1 MLRSRT
7 ILVCKTIPP
16 AYHARQYHQPT
27 MHHTPSLRV
36 PVLTFLSRSPCASR
50 RSKQFIERL
59 TGIEPLDF
67 SSNSRRRDELDAST
81 FSSALL
87 SRYSFDS
94 VSSICPRSRVAIHL
108 LSISN
113 GEAHKEKSESDTG
126 GAGNACNNVLT
137 LLSVTDDGSSI
148 TEAAKSVQQSR
159 DYLSKLMKGGGG
171 ILLGAQ
177 LAMRTSTDDKYPIEA
192 HHLLDGDL
200 PKLDV
205 SSLSQHEMS
214 TDNVSFSQYQS
225 KSGMRGIRELVIPIF
240 DSSGIQSQLSSCSVL
255 TRPKIGLYKW
265 PAGNNEI
272 NNGLVIRPLPSA
284 AEDREL
290 SPPSLVF
297 QCDNLEACVD
307 TIGKSN
313 GTGETRMVIAKVGFS
328 GCGRGGQFMM
338 RNNSLNGLD
347 IRLCEAMELSS
358 SFAEAQE
365 ALLAASL
372 DELQSV
378 NIMNEGGDDGKH
390 KNGKSQQEGGSDAMN
405 GLGDCWVEFRANV
418 KKPGGF
424 FGRKGGIAGGE
435 RRAKAPDIP
444 YE

>member
-1 MLRSRT
+1 
-7 ILVCKTIPP
+7 
-16 AYHARQYHQPT
+16 

-36 PVLTFLSRSPCASR
+36 PVLTFLSRSPRASR
-50 RSKQFIERL
+50 RSLNLIERL
-59 TGIEPLDF
+59 TSIEPLDL
-67 SSNSRRRDELDAST
+67 SSNSRRRDDALDAST

-94 VSSICPRSRVAIHL
+94 VASICPRSRVAIHL

-113 GEAHKEKSESDTG
+113 GEAHEEAKSESDTG
-126 GAGNACNNVLT
+126 DAGNACNNVLT

-159 DYLSKLMKGGGG
+159 DYLSKVLKGGGG

-192 HHLLDGDL
+192 HHLLNGDL
-200 PKLDV
+200 PKLDVNV

-214 TDNVSFSQYQS
+214 TDKVPFSQNQS
-225 KSGMRGIRELVIPIF
+225 KSGIRGIRELVIPIF

-255 TRPKIGLYKW
+255 TRPKIGLYQW
-265 PAGNNEI
+265 PAGNNEN

-297 QCDNLEACVD
+297 QCDNLEEYCAD
-307 TIGKSN
+307 IIGKSN
-313 GTGETRMVIAKVGFS
+313 GNGETRTVIAKVGFS

-338 RNNSLNGLD
+338 RNNLLNGLD
-347 IRLCEAMELSS
+347 IRLCEATELSS

-378 NIMNEGGDDGKH
+378 NVMNEGGDDGKH
-390 KNGKSQQEGGSDAMN
+390 KNGRSQQEGGSDAMN

-418 KKPGGF
+418 KNPGGF

-435 RRAKAPDIP
+435 RRAKAPDIA